1 MKFKKVII
9 LTATFGMGHKAVS
22 KAIKDELEDA
32 YDQYQIDIVDLFE
45 ILSPSLKDAFQKGY
59 NVLTRDF
66 EELYN
71 FFYQYKKNQKHN
83 LLDGI
88 LYLSYQKKFN
98 HYMALEKPDVVIS
111 TFPLTSGF
119 MSRYKTQMDVETP
132 LITVI
137 TDVVDSWEWL
147 HQGTDQYFVPSVE
160 VKDRLR
166 LKGIEGFRITVTGI
180 PVRRDFKADHKGD
193 HKGSHKVAPNREVA
207 TGKVARRSHVLL
219 MSSAMGKIKFDQ
231 SFLKD
236 LNQMRDVDFT
246 IVTGTDE
253 TLYKQLKDYK
263 YDNITILGFVDD
275 IAALMDSADLIYTKP
290 GGVTLFE
297 AINSALPLLVQDTS
311 VGQETDNI
319 DFIKSRG
326 IGMIVEDPETFCLMI
341 KEVLND
347 NGKLKWLRQNMI
359 RLKREFDE
367 NALLRALEA

>member
-1 MKFKKVII
+1 
-9 LTATFGMGHKAVS
+9 
-22 KAIKDELEDA
+22 
-32 YDQYQIDIVDLFE
+32 
-45 ILSPSLKDAFQKGY
+45 
-59 NVLTRDF
+59 
-66 EELYN
+66 
-71 FFYQYKKNQKHN
+71 
-83 LLDGI
+83 
-88 LYLSYQKKFN
+88 
-98 HYMALEKPDVVIS
+98 MALEKPDVVIS